1 MQNDTI
7 DRSDL
12 YRLADDGCPNV
23 PDRDTT
29 VHDLS
34 GLWAALGQDDREEV

>member
-23 PDRDTT
+23 PDRDTGT
-29 VHDLS
+29 HDLS
-34 GLWAALGQDDREEV
+34 DLWAALGKDDRKSV